1 MYAVG
6 LTDRI
11 RRRETN
17 GLRNPVTN
25 INERYTKK
33 PEVLINI
40 SVEMTWIWG
49 PFFLYSLLISRRN
62 PFIFLGYKMP
72 LQMPSTAAKY
82 LAAVQGCYYT
92 IT

>member
-1 MYAVG
+1 MLFLPEMYAVG

-62 PFIFLGYKMP
+62 PFILLLVGYEMH
-72 LQMPSTAAKY
+72 
-82 LAAVQGCYYT
+82 C
-92 IT
+92 